1 MDSHQFS
8 SSSDFLNGK
17 GRHKVYKHVHECQQ
31 TKLAYGLVAPV
42 SYVFSIARGMNS
54 TICSY
59 NSDSAVL
66 STKIHFETGIRS
78 N

>member
-1 MDSHQFS
+1 MDSHQLS

-17 GRHKVYKHVHECQQ
+17 DRHKVYKHVHECQQ
-31 TKLAYGLVAPV
+31 TKVACGLVASV
-42 SYVFSIARGMNS
+42 YVFSIARGMNS

-59 NSDSAVL
+59 NRDSAVL